1 MYQVLIDNIEPTDDD
16 LQLINA
22 YTRNVVDENDVCLVS
37 AMLCDNDVDRDGE
50 RFTTE
55 SLYELEKLL
64 VGKTEVMDYKRH
76 RSERARIISCDVVK
90 SDKQKTA
97 LGDDY
102 AGLIAK
108 IYIPF
113 CRNNED
119 IIVAALKGDIKDV
132 NIHCAVEQ
140 YECSVCGKEYSECSH
155 KKGEVYDSKL
165 CCCELVNPYKVYDWS
180 FVLSSNNR
188 KE

>member
-1 MYQVLIDNIEPTDDD
+1 MTVMTPDEYRKKHPRCATCKYFVPK
-16 LQLINA
+16 
-22 YTRNVVDENDVCLVS
+22 YTNGYTG
-37 AMLCDNDVDRDGE
+37 M
-50 RFTTE
+50 
-55 SLYELEKLL
+55 
-64 VGKTEVMDYKRH
+64 
-76 RSERARIISCDVVK
+76 CDVVK

-165 CCCELVNPYKVYDWS
+165 CCCELVNPYKVYNWS